1 MMSEATAQ
9 QVENI
14 KILLRHKKHWPVTNL
29 QGKEGMVS
37 LKGQYIPDF

>member
-9 QVENI
+9 QAENI

-29 QGKEGMVS
+29 QSKEGMA
-37 LKGQYIPDF
+37 LKGQYIPGDF